1 MKNLKKL
8 FFFLSILFVTNTL
21 SAKYSLNTQAVDK
34 IISNAKEVNLSDL
47 QETTMTM
54 EFNTHVVQSKKSA
67 FVAWVLTYTLVGFH
81 RLYLGTSAGTF
92 FAYFIT
98 LGGFLVIVIIDYAVL
113 LAAIIDKKD
122 ITKYS
127 NNPHFFMWKE

>member
-1 MKNLKKL
+1 MKNLKKW
-8 FFFLSILFVTNTL
+8 FFFLSILFVAHSL
-21 SAKYSLNTQAVDK
+21 SAKYSVNTQAVDK
-34 IISNAKEVNLSDL
+34 IISQAKEVKLLNL
-47 QETTMTM
+47 QGFNETTDL
-54 EFNTHVVQSKKSA
+54 NTIVVQNKKSA

-92 FAYFIT
+92 FAYFFT
-98 LGGFLVIVIIDYAVL
+98 LGGFLVIDIIDYAVL

-122 ITKYS
+122 MAKYS

>member
-1 MKNLKKL
+1 MKNFKKL

-21 SAKYSLNTQAVDK
+21 SAKYSINTQAVDK
-34 IISNAKEVNLSDL
+34 IISQAKEVNVSEL
-47 QETTMTM
+47 QYFSQAAN
-54 EFNTHVVQSKKSA
+54 FNTVVIQSKKSA

-98 LGGFLVIVIIDYAVL
+98 LGGFLVIDIIDYAVL

>member
-1 MKNLKKL
+1 MKNFKKL
-8 FFFLSILFVTNTL
+8 FFFLSILFVSNTL
-21 SAKYSLNTQAVDK
+21 SAKYSINTQAVDK
-34 IISNAKEVNLSDL
+34 IISEAKELNLSNL
-47 QETTMTM
+47 QG
-54 EFNTHVVQSKKSA
+54 FNQTANLNAVVVQNKKSA

-81 RLYLGTSAGTF
+81 RLYLGTSTGTF

-98 LGGFLVIVIIDYAVL
+98 LGGFLVLDIIDYAVL

-122 ITKYS
+122 MTKYS